1 MYGCTG
7 EDKCNAPWKASLI
20 TDATGSKHMESLLA
34 LLSLMNLIECGAL
47 VAGFLF
53 DVERDGTAVS
63 DASRSRRDEL
73 GASNWVVFIVG

>member
-7 EDKCNAPWKASLI
+7 EDKCSAPLTASC
-20 TDATGSKHMESLLA
+20 TADATGPKHMESLLA

-53 DVERDGTAVS
+53 DVERDGTADS
-63 DASRSRRDEL
+63 DASKSRSDEL
-73 GASNWVVFIVG
+73 GASDGDVFIVG